1 MFESETFISK
11 CLAALDE
18 HSPELAV
25 RELVAEAVSQPTEV
39 RATLGPP
46 ARAELVPLYRSD
58 RLTVL
63 KVLWAP
69 GMTLYPHDHRMWAV
83 IGIYGGQE
91 DNLFYRRTDDL
102 IAPVGGRDLEV
113 KEAVLLGADVVH
125 AVTNRQRV
133 FAEAIHV
140 YGGDFF
146 GTPRSEWDPDTLD
159 VRPFDVERAMGVFAR
174 ANEALRADG

>member
-1 MFESETFISK
+1 MFETDSFIDK

-25 RELVAEAVSQPTEV
+25 REIVAEAVSQPKQV
-39 RATLGPP
+39 RATLGPA

-63 KVLWAP
+63 KALWAP
-69 GMTLYPHDHRMWAV
+69 GMALYPHEHRMWAV

-91 DNLFYRRTDDL
+91 DNAFFRRTDDL
-102 IAPVGGRDLEV
+102 IAPAGGKNLEV
-113 KEAVLLGADVVH
+113 KDAVLLGADVVH
-125 AVTNRQRV
+125 SVTNRQRV

-146 GTPRSEWDPDTLD
+146 GTPRNEWDPDTLEA
-159 VRPFDVERAMGVFAR
+159 RPFEVQRVMEVFAK
-174 ANEALRADG
+174 ANEALREEG